1 MIELKNV
8 NKDFFIKNK
17 PVQALNEINLKVDKG
32 EIYGIIGLSGAGKST
47 LLRTINLLE
56 RPDNGHVFVNNLDLT
71 TLTEKQLLKAR
82 KKIGIIFQNFNLLSS
97 LNVYGNIA
105 ELLKIHHYPKKE
117 INSRVMELLKLVGL
131 EDKVYAYPANLSGG
145 QKQRVGIARA
155 LAINSE
161 ILLCDEAT
169 SALDPQTTES
179 ILQLLVDINKK
190 FNLTIVLITHEM
202 EVIKRVCDKVAVMD
216 KGKIVESGNIINVFS
231 NPQHSITK
239 SFVKTIFNEELSFST
254 VNKSFKD
261 SLIIKIIMREEHN
274 TATLLEELKQQ
285 FNVSTFILSGTIT
298 AVKGN
303 PLSIL
308 LLRINGPH
316 LDIANAKNYIQ
327 NHVFYTEIIS
337 KPQLKN
343 QGMSITS

>member
-97 LNVYGNIA
+97 L
-105 ELLKIHHYPKKE
+105 
-117 INSRVMELLKLVGL
+117 
-131 EDKVYAYPANLSGG
+131 KVYAYPANLSGG

-202 EVIKRVCDKVAVMD
+202 EVIKRVGDKVAVID

>member
-1 MIELKNV
+1 
-8 NKDFFIKNK
+8 
-17 PVQALNEINLKVDKG
+17 
-32 EIYGIIGLSGAGKST
+32 
-47 LLRTINLLE
+47 
-56 RPDNGHVFVNNLDLT
+56 
-71 TLTEKQLLKAR
+71 
-82 KKIGIIFQNFNLLSS
+82 
-97 LNVYGNIA
+97 
-105 ELLKIHHYPKKE
+105 
-117 INSRVMELLKLVGL
+117 MELLKLVGL
-131 EDKVYAYPANLSGG
+131 EDKVYAYPTNLSGG

>member
-231 NPQHSITK
+231 NPQHS
-239 SFVKTIFNEELSFST
+239 VK
-254 VNKSFKD
+254 KSFKD

-337 KPQLKN
+337 KPRLKN